1 MIESLFNPRE
11 VKGKSSKR
19 LEIFVAGVI
28 FTLVGTLLA
37 INILPP
43 KPGVQG
49 LGFLVVA
56 FISIPAAPFYVQIFK
71 IEEKE
76 DIVEKGKSIFFRHLD
91 IIEIFGFFFLAVVFA
106 SSLFYVIAPPEV
118 SNTVFTDQ
126 INDLQEKNIISG
138 NAHKVTGLGTTNYGF
153 QEILSNNIG
162 VLGLSFLFSFLLGSG
177 AVFLISWNATI
188 IGALIGKIADN
199 PEAFGSVATGNIFTN
214 YLIALP
220 VTLLRLLP
228 HGIFE
233 IGAYFIGAVA
243 GGILS
248 AGVIR
253 ESIRNRKT
261 QFSHLKQVFIDSLLY
276 LGISIIFVVVGAAVE
291 CSI

>member
-1 MIESLFNPRE
+1 MIESLFNPKD
-11 VKGKSSKR
+11 VKEKESKR
-19 LEIFVAGVI
+19 LEVFIAGVI

-43 KPGVQG
+43 KPGTRG

-56 FISIPAAPFYVQIFK
+56 FISIPAAPFYVQLFK

-76 DIVEKGKSIFFRHLD
+76 DIIEKGKSLLFRHID
-91 IIEIFGFFFLAVVFA
+91 IIEIFGFFFLSIVFA

-118 SNTVFTDQ
+118 SNAVFTDQ
-126 INDLQEKNIISG
+126 INDLQQKNIISG
-138 NAHKVTGLGTTNYGF
+138 KAHTTGLGTTNYGF
-153 QEILSNNIG
+153 QEILSNNIV

-188 IGALIGKIADN
+188 IGTLIGKIANN
-199 PEAFGSVATGNIFTN
+199 PEAFGSASTGNILTN
-214 YLIALP
+214 YIVALP

-253 ESIRNRKT
+253 ESVRHRKT
-261 QFSHLKQVFIDSLLY
+261 QFAHLEQVFIDSLLY
-276 LGISIIFVVVGAAVE
+276 LGISVVFVVIGAAIE

>member
-43 KPGVQG
+43 KPGVHG

-76 DIVEKGKSIFFRHLD
+76 DIIERSKSLLLRHMD
-91 IIEIFGFFFLAVVFA
+91 IIEIFGMFFLSVVFA
-106 SSLFYVIAPPEV
+106 SSLFYVVAPPEV
-118 SNTVFTDQ
+118 SNSVFADQ
-126 INDLQEKNIISG
+126 IQDLQQKNIISG
-138 NAHKVTGLGTTNYGF
+138 KAHSTGLGTTDYGF
-153 QEILSNNIG
+153 QEILSNNLV
-162 VLGLSFLFSFLLGSG
+162 VLGLSVVFSFLLGSG

-188 IGALIGKIADN
+188 IGALIGKIASN
-199 PEAFGSVATGNIFTN
+199 PEAFGSVSTGNILTN

-253 ESIRNRKT
+253 ESVRKRET
-261 QFSHLKQVFIDSLLY
+261 QFTHLKQVFMDSLLY
-276 LGISIIFVVVGAAVE
+276 LGISVVFVVIGAAIE
-291 CSI
+291 SSI